1 MILGYFLFGALVGGV
16 IGYVS
21 AAIMSISDTDD
32 EEEENKDEQS
42 N

>member
-32 EEEENKDEQS
+32 EEEENNDEQS

>member
-1 MILGYFLFGALVGGV
+1 MILGYFLFGALVD
-16 IGYVS
+16 

>member
-21 AAIMSISDTDD
+21 AAILSLDNTDD
-32 EEEENKDEQS
+32 EEEENEDEQS